1 MLEKVLCETFAANS
15 QAPRAIAPDVGAIRG
30 GRAPDA
36 RKWLAPRDVKAVA
49 SPGAG
54 APATPSGVNVRL
66 LIDSVV
72 RQTMVLVAELATSG
86 GLRAP
91 LSHVAGQA
99 FLELARELENQG
111 VGKKVSADMFGMAL
125 RTYQRRTQRLSQSR
139 TDRGRSLWEAT
150 LEFIEQSGVVRR
162 DEIFKRFRHDDEP
175 SLRGVLR
182 DLTDSGLVFS
192 SGSGS
197 SLSFRAATK
206 DEARSL
212 RRGGDGLATEAFVW
226 STIYRDGD
234 VTLEELT
241 QRTLLGGSDLAPVI
255 ESLIASGKVE
265 RDGERLRSSQLV
277 LGFDDP
283 AGWESSVL
291 DHFTAL
297 VQTVIRKLSVDQR
310 AKRSDEIGG
319 STYHFELWRGHPFE
333 SEVLGEL
340 SRFRERMSAL
350 RAKLDDYNRAQPS
363 HGSKL
368 RVVAY
373 YGQSTLEESDDEGT
387 NSDVD

>member
-1 MLEKVLCETFAANS
+1 M
-15 QAPRAIAPDVGAIRG
+15 
-30 GRAPDA
+30 
-36 RKWLAPRDVKAVA
+36 
-49 SPGAG
+49 
-54 APATPSGVNVRL
+54 NVRL
-66 LIDSVV
+66 LIDAVV

-111 VGKKVSADMFGMAL
+111 VGKKVTADMFGMAL

-162 DEIFKRFRHDDEP
+162 DDILKRFRHDDEP

-192 SGSGS
+192 SGAGS
-197 SLSFRAATK
+197 NLSFRAATK
-206 DEARSL
+206 DEVTTL
-212 RRGGDGLATEAFVW
+212 RRGGDSLGLEAFVW
-226 STIYRDGD
+226 SSIYREGD
-234 VTLEELT
+234 VSIELLAE
-241 QRTLLGGSDLAPVI
+241 RTALSPAELGPVV
-255 ESLIASGKVE
+255 ESLVASGKVE
-265 RDGERLRSSQLV
+265 RSGSGETERLRSSQLV

-310 AKRSDEIGG
+310 AKRHDEIGG

-340 SRFRERMSAL
+340 GRFRERMSAL
-350 RAKLDDYNRAQPS
+350 RQKLDDYNRAQPTS
-363 HGSKL
+363 ESKL

-373 YGQSTLEESDDEGT
+373 YGQSTVEEEDDDQGT
-387 NSDVD
+387 SSDVG

>member
-1 MLEKVLCETFAANS
+1 M
-15 QAPRAIAPDVGAIRG
+15 
-30 GRAPDA
+30 
-36 RKWLAPRDVKAVA
+36 
-49 SPGAG
+49 
-54 APATPSGVNVRL
+54 NVRL

-139 TDRGRSLWEAT
+139 TDRGRSLWEAV
-150 LEFIEQSGVVRR
+150 LEFVEQSGVVRR
-162 DEIFKRFRHDDEP
+162 DDILQRFRHDDEA
-175 SLRGVLR
+175 SVRGVLR

-192 SGSGS
+192 SGSGNN
-197 SLSFRAATK
+197 LSFRAATK
-206 DEARSL
+206 DEASAL
-212 RRGGDGLATEAFVW
+212 RRGGDSLASEAFVW
-226 STIYRDGD
+226 SLVYRDGD
-234 VTLEELT
+234 VTLDELAE
-241 QRTLLGGSDLAPVI
+241 RTALGVQELSPVV
-255 ESLIASGKVE
+255 ESLIASGKIE
-265 RDGERLRSSQLV
+265 RHGERLRSSELV

-297 VQTVIRKLSVDQR
+297 VQTVVRKLSVDQR
-310 AKRSDEIGG
+310 AKRHDELGG

-340 SRFRERMSAL
+340 GRFRERMSAL
-350 RAKLDDYNRAQPS
+350 RKKLDDYNRAQPAPAS
-363 HGSKL
+363 RL

-373 YGQSTLEESDDEGT
+373 YGQSTVEESDDEGT
-387 NSDVD
+387 SSDVG

>member
-1 MLEKVLCETFAANS
+1 
-15 QAPRAIAPDVGAIRG
+15 
-30 GRAPDA
+30 
-36 RKWLAPRDVKAVA
+36 
-49 SPGAG
+49 
-54 APATPSGVNVRL
+54 VNVRL
-66 LIDSVV
+66 LIDAVV

-125 RTYQRRTQRLSQSR
+125 RTYQRRTQRLSQSL

-162 DEIFKRFRHDDEP
+162 DEILKRFRHDDEA

-192 SGSGS
+192 SGSGQNVA
-197 SLSFRAATK
+197 FRAATK
-206 DEARSL
+206 DEVSRL
-212 RRGGDGLATEAFVW
+212 WRDGEGLALEAFVW
-226 STIYRDGD
+226 SAIYRESD
-234 VTLEELT
+234 VSLEDLA
-241 QRTLLGGSDLAPVI
+241 QRTSLSAAALSPVV
-255 ESLIASGKVE
+255 ENLVGSGKVE
-265 RDGERLRSSQLV
+265 RVGEGEAERLRSSTLV

-291 DHFTAL
+291 DHFNAL
-297 VQTVIRKLSVDQR
+297 VQTVIRKLAVNQR
-310 AKRSDEIGG
+310 ATRNDELGG

-350 RAKLDDYNRAQPS
+350 RTKLDEYNRAQSGQKP
-363 HGSKL
+363 KL

-373 YGQSTLEESDDEGT
+373 YGQSAVEEDDEDET
-387 NSDVD
+387 SSDVG

>member
-1 MLEKVLCETFAANS
+1 MGPSVARPTFGPSAVPRLRKHEAA
-15 QAPRAIAPDVGAIRG
+15 PFP
-30 GRAPDA
+30 PL
-36 RKWLAPRDVKAVA
+36 WRDVKAAA
-49 SPGAG
+49 SPDGCA
-54 APATPSGVNVRL
+54 AARTKAVNVRL
-66 LIDSVV
+66 LIDAVV

-139 TDRGRSLWEAT
+139 TDRGRSLWEAA

-162 DEIFKRFRHDDEP
+162 DEILRRFRHDDEA

-182 DLTDSGLVFS
+182 DLTESGLVFS
-192 SGSGS
+192 SGSGNN
-197 SLSFRAATK
+197 LAFRAATK
-206 DEARSL
+206 DEASAL
-212 RRGGDGLATEAFVW
+212 RRGGDDLGTEAFVW
-226 STIYRDGD
+226 SHIYRDGA
-234 VTLEELT
+234 VTLEQLAQQTSVPVGEL
-241 QRTLLGGSDLAPVI
+241 SPIV
-255 ESLIASGKVE
+255 ESLVASGKVE

-277 LGFDDP
+277 LGFDDA

-297 VQTVIRKLSVDQR
+297 VQTVVRKLSLDQR
-310 AKRSDEIGG
+310 AHRHDEVGG

-340 SRFRERMSAL
+340 GRFRERMSAL
-350 RAKLDDYNRAQPS
+350 RKKLDDYNKAQPTA
-363 HGSKL
+363 GSKL

-373 YGQSTLEESDDEGT
+373 YGQSAVEESDDEGT
-387 NSDVD
+387 SSDVG

>member
-1 MLEKVLCETFAANS
+1 
-15 QAPRAIAPDVGAIRG
+15 
-30 GRAPDA
+30 
-36 RKWLAPRDVKAVA
+36 
-49 SPGAG
+49 
-54 APATPSGVNVRL
+54 VNIRL
-66 LIDSVV
+66 LIDAVV

-125 RTYQRRTQRLSQSR
+125 RTYQRRTQRLAQSR

-150 LEFIEQSGVVRR
+150 LDFVTQSGVVRR
-162 DEIFKRFRHDDEP
+162 DDIFKRFRHDDEA

-182 DLTDSGLVFS
+182 DLTESGLVFS
-192 SGSGS
+192 SGAGS
-197 SLSFRAATK
+197 SLSYRTATK
-206 DEARSL
+206 DEVSSL
-212 RRGGDGLATEAFVW
+212 RRGADGVALEAFVW
-226 STIYRDGD
+226 STVYREGPLSLDELGD
-234 VTLEELT
+234 RTGLGASELPPIV
-241 QRTLLGGSDLAPVI
+241 Q
-255 ESLIASGKVE
+255 SLIASGKIEQAGDQV
-265 RDGERLRSSQLV
+265 RSLELV

-297 VQTVIRKLSVDQR
+297 VQTVVRKLSLDQR
-310 AKRSDEIGG
+310 AKHHDEIGG

-340 SRFRERMSAL
+340 QRFRQRMSAL
-350 RAKLDDYNRAQPS
+350 RSKLDDYNRAQPAPKP
-363 HGSKL
+363 KL

-373 YGQSTLEESDDEGT
+373 YGQSTVEEDDEQEGT
-387 NSDVD
+387 SSDVG

>member
-1 MLEKVLCETFAANS
+1 
-15 QAPRAIAPDVGAIRG
+15 
-30 GRAPDA
+30 
-36 RKWLAPRDVKAVA
+36 
-49 SPGAG
+49 
-54 APATPSGVNVRL
+54 
-66 LIDSVV
+66 
-72 RQTMVLVAELATSG
+72 MVLVAELATSG

-111 VGKKVSADMFGMAL
+111 VGKKVTADMFGMAL

-150 LEFIEQSGVVRR
+150 LEFIEQNGVVRR
-162 DEIFKRFRHDDEP
+162 DDILKRFRHDDEP

-192 SGSGS
+192 SGTGNN
-197 SLSFRAATK
+197 LSFRAATK
-206 DEARSL
+206 DEVSTL
-212 RRGGDGLATEAFVW
+212 RRGGDSLGLEAFVW
-226 STIYRDGD
+226 SSIYREPDIG
-234 VTLEELT
+234 LEALSE
-241 QRTLLGGSDLAPVI
+241 RTSLSAAELAPVV
-255 ESLIASGKVE
+255 ESLVASGKVE
-265 RDGERLRSSQLV
+265 QSGSGDGQRLRSSQLV

-283 AGWESSVL
+283 TGWESSVL

-297 VQTVIRKLSVDQR
+297 VQTVIRKLSLDQR
-310 AKRSDEIGG
+310 AKRHDEVGG

-340 SRFRERMSAL
+340 GRFRERMSAL
-350 RAKLDDYNRAQPS
+350 RQKLDDYNKAQPKK
-363 HGSKL
+363 GSKL

-373 YGQSTLEESDDEGT
+373 YGQSTVEEDDDEEGT
-387 NSDVD
+387 STDVG

>member
-1 MLEKVLCETFAANS
+1 
-15 QAPRAIAPDVGAIRG
+15 
-30 GRAPDA
+30 
-36 RKWLAPRDVKAVA
+36 
-49 SPGAG
+49 
-54 APATPSGVNVRL
+54 VNVRL
-66 LIDSVV
+66 LIDAVV

-125 RTYQRRTQRLSQSR
+125 RTYQRRTQRLAQSR

-150 LEFIEQSGVVRR
+150 LDFIEQSGVVRK
-162 DEIFKRFRHDDEP
+162 DDIFKRFRHDDEA

-182 DLTDSGLVFS
+182 DLSESGLVFS
-192 SGSGS
+192 SGAGSG
-197 SLSFRAATK
+197 LAYRAATK
-206 DEARSL
+206 DEVSTL
-212 RRGGDGLATEAFVW
+212 RRGSDQVGLEAFVW
-226 STIYRDGD
+226 STVYREGPLG
-234 VTLEELT
+234 LEELAA
-241 QRTLLGGSDLAPVI
+241 RTALGSSELSAIVQ
-255 ESLIASGKVE
+255 SLIASGKIE
-265 RDGERLRSSQLV
+265 QHDAELRSLELV

-297 VQTVIRKLSVDQR
+297 VQTVIRKLSIDPR
-310 AKRSDEIGG
+310 AKRHDEIGG

-340 SRFRERMSAL
+340 QRFRQRMSAL
-350 RAKLDDYNRAQPS
+350 RGKLDDYNRAERSQEP
-363 HGSKL
+363 KL

-373 YGQSTLEESDDEGT
+373 YGQSTVEEEDDEQT
-387 NSDVD
+387 SSDVG

>member
-1 MLEKVLCETFAANS
+1 
-15 QAPRAIAPDVGAIRG
+15 
-30 GRAPDA
+30 
-36 RKWLAPRDVKAVA
+36 
-49 SPGAG
+49 
-54 APATPSGVNVRL
+54 
-66 LIDSVV
+66 
-72 RQTMVLVAELATSG
+72 MVLVAELATSG

-139 TDRGRSLWEAT
+139 TDRGRSLWEAA
-150 LEFIEQSGVVRR
+150 LEFIEQNGVVRR
-162 DEIFKRFRHDDEP
+162 EEIFKRFRNDDEL

-182 DLTDSGLVFS
+182 DLTESGLVFS

-197 SLSFRAATK
+197 SLSFRVATK
-206 DEARSL
+206 DEVSTF
-212 RRGGDGLATEAFVW
+212 RRGSDTLGVEAFVW
-226 STIYRDGD
+226 STIYREGAL
-234 VTLEELT
+234 TLDELCA
-241 QRTLLGGSDLAPVI
+241 RTALGLAELSPIVQ
-255 ESLIASGKVE
+255 SLVASGKVE
-265 RDGERLRSSQLV
+265 QLGDRLKSSRLV

-283 AGWESSVL
+283 VGWESSVL

-297 VQTVIRKLSVDQR
+297 VQTVMRKLSVDQR
-310 AKRSDEIGG
+310 AKKNDEIGG

-340 SRFRERMSAL
+340 ARFRERMSAL
-350 RAKLDDYNRAQPS
+350 RTKLDQYNEAERANQPQ
-363 HGSKL
+363 L

-373 YGQSTLEESDDEGT
+373 YGQSTIEEVSDEEERGS
-387 NSDVD
+387 SDVR

>member
-1 MLEKVLCETFAANS
+1 M
-15 QAPRAIAPDVGAIRG
+15 
-30 GRAPDA
+30 
-36 RKWLAPRDVKAVA
+36 
-49 SPGAG
+49 
-54 APATPSGVNVRL
+54 NVRL

-150 LEFIEQSGVVRR
+150 LEFIEQSGVVQR
-162 DEIFKRFRHDDEP
+162 DEILKRFRHDDEP

-206 DEARSL
+206 DEVRSL
-212 RRGGDGLATEAFVW
+212 RRGGDSLGLEAFVW
-226 STIYRDGD
+226 STIYREGD
-234 VTLEELT
+234 VGVDELAE
-241 QRTLLGGSDLAPVI
+241 RTSLSPAELAPI
-255 ESLIASGKVE
+255 IDGLLASGKVE
-265 RDGERLRSSQLV
+265 RVGEAERLRSSTLV

-291 DHFTAL
+291 DHFNAL

-310 AKRSDEIGG
+310 AKRNDELGG

-350 RAKLDDYNRAQPS
+350 RAKLDDYNRAQP
-363 HGSKL
+363 GQKPNL

-373 YGQSTLEESDDEGT
+373 YGQSAVEEDDENGT
-387 NSDVD
+387 SSDVG

>member
-1 MLEKVLCETFAANS
+1 M
-15 QAPRAIAPDVGAIRG
+15 
-30 GRAPDA
+30 
-36 RKWLAPRDVKAVA
+36 
-49 SPGAG
+49 
-54 APATPSGVNVRL
+54 NVRL
-66 LIDSVV
+66 LIDAVV

-125 RTYQRRTQRLSQSR
+125 RTYQRRTQRLSQSQ

-150 LEFIEQSGVVRR
+150 LEFIEQNGVVRR
-162 DEIFKRFRHDDEP
+162 DEILRRFRHDDEA

-192 SGSGS
+192 SGAGNNVA
-197 SLSFRAATK
+197 FRAATK
-206 DEARSL
+206 DEVSTL
-212 RRGGDGLATEAFVW
+212 RRGGDSLGLEAFVW
-226 STIYRDGD
+226 STIYRESDLS
-234 VTLEELT
+234 LEELA
-241 QRTLLGGSDLAPVI
+241 QRTSLGSSELSAIV

-265 RDGERLRSSQLV
+265 RHGSGDQQRLRSAQLV

-310 AKRSDEIGG
+310 ATRGDEIGG

-340 SRFRERMSAL
+340 ARFRERMSAL
-350 RAKLDDYNRAQPS
+350 RSKLDDYNRSQR
-363 HGSKL
+363 GEQRKL
-368 RVVAY
+368 QVVAY
-373 YGQSTLEESDDEGT
+373 YGQSTVEEDDDEGT
-387 NSDVD
+387 SSDVG

>member
-1 MLEKVLCETFAANS
+1 
-15 QAPRAIAPDVGAIRG
+15 
-30 GRAPDA
+30 
-36 RKWLAPRDVKAVA
+36 
-49 SPGAG
+49 
-54 APATPSGVNVRL
+54 
-66 LIDSVV
+66 
-72 RQTMVLVAELATSG
+72 MVLVAELATSG

-139 TDRGRSLWEAT
+139 TDRGRSLWEAA

-162 DEIFKRFRHDDEP
+162 DEILRRFRHDDEA

-182 DLTDSGLVFS
+182 DLTESGLVFS
-192 SGSGS
+192 SGSGNN
-197 SLSFRAATK
+197 LAFRAATK
-206 DEARSL
+206 DEASAL
-212 RRGGDGLATEAFVW
+212 RRGGDNLGTEAFVW
-226 STIYRDGD
+226 SQIYRDGA
-234 VTLEELT
+234 VTLEELAQQT
-241 QRTLLGGSDLAPVI
+241 SVPVGELSPI
-255 ESLIASGKVE
+255 VESLVASGKVE
-265 RDGERLRSSQLV
+265 REGERLRSSQLV
-277 LGFDDP
+277 LGFDDA

-297 VQTVIRKLSVDQR
+297 VQTVIRKLSLDQR
-310 AKRSDEIGG
+310 AHRHDEVGG

-340 SRFRERMSAL
+340 GRFRERMSAL
-350 RAKLDDYNRAQPS
+350 RKKLDDYNEAQPTA
-363 HGSKL
+363 GAKL

-373 YGQSTLEESDDEGT
+373 YGQSTVEESDDEGT
-387 NSDVD
+387 SSDVG

>member
-1 MLEKVLCETFAANS
+1 
-15 QAPRAIAPDVGAIRG
+15 
-30 GRAPDA
+30 
-36 RKWLAPRDVKAVA
+36 
-49 SPGAG
+49 
-54 APATPSGVNVRL
+54 VNIRL
-66 LIDSVV
+66 LIDAVV

-111 VGKKVSADMFGMAL
+111 VGKKVTADMFGMAL
-125 RTYQRRTQRLSQSR
+125 RTYQRRTQRLAQSR

-150 LEFIEQSGVVRR
+150 LDFVEQSGVVRR
-162 DEIFKRFRHDDEP
+162 DEILQRFRHDDEA

-182 DLTDSGLVFS
+182 DLSESGLVFS
-192 SGSGS
+192 SGAGS
-197 SLSFRAATK
+197 NLAYRAATK
-206 DEARSL
+206 DEVRSL
-212 RRGGDGLATEAFVW
+212 RRGGDAVALEAFVW
-226 STIYRDGD
+226 STVYREGPLGLD
-234 VTLEELT
+234 ELAT
-241 QRTLLGGSDLAPVI
+241 RTAIGAAELQPILQG
-255 ESLIASGKVE
+255 LIASGKLE
-265 RDGERLRSSQLV
+265 QAGEQLRSLELV

-297 VQTVIRKLSVDQR
+297 VQTVVRKLSVDQR
-310 AKRSDEIGG
+310 AKRQDELGG

-340 SRFRERMSAL
+340 ARFRQRMSAL
-350 RAKLDDYNRAQPS
+350 RSKLDDYNRAQPEQ
-363 HGSKL
+363 KPRL

-373 YGQSTLEESDDEGT
+373 YGQSTVEDEDEDEGT
-387 NSDVD
+387 SSDVG

>member
-1 MLEKVLCETFAANS
+1 
-15 QAPRAIAPDVGAIRG
+15 
-30 GRAPDA
+30 
-36 RKWLAPRDVKAVA
+36 
-49 SPGAG
+49 
-54 APATPSGVNVRL
+54 VNVRL
-66 LIDSVV
+66 LIDAVV

-99 FLELARELENQG
+99 FLELARELESQG
-111 VGKKVSADMFGMAL
+111 VGKKVTADMFGMAL

-162 DEIFKRFRHDDEP
+162 DDILQRFRHDDEP
-175 SLRGVLR
+175 SVRGVLR

-192 SGSGS
+192 SGAGS
-197 SLSFRAATK
+197 NLSFRAATR
-206 DEARSL
+206 DEAKSL
-212 RRGGDGLATEAFVW
+212 RRGGDSLGLEAFVW
-226 STIYRDGD
+226 SSIYREGD
-234 VTLEELT
+234 VSLDVLSERTSLSVAELT
-241 QRTLLGGSDLAPVI
+241 PLVD
-255 ESLIASGKVE
+255 SLVASGKVE
-265 RDGERLRSSQLV
+265 RSSSEDGERLRSSQLV

-297 VQTVIRKLSVDQR
+297 VQTVMRKLAVDQR
-310 AKRSDEIGG
+310 AKRHDEIGG

-340 SRFRERMSAL
+340 GRFRERMSAL
-350 RAKLDDYNRAQPS
+350 RTKLDEYNKAQATTP
-363 HGSKL
+363 SKL
-368 RVVAY
+368 QVVAY
-373 YGQSTLEESDDEGT
+373 YGQSTLEEGDDDEGT
-387 NSDVD
+387 TSDVG

>member
-1 MLEKVLCETFAANS
+1 M
-15 QAPRAIAPDVGAIRG
+15 
-30 GRAPDA
+30 
-36 RKWLAPRDVKAVA
+36 
-49 SPGAG
+49 
-54 APATPSGVNVRL
+54 NVRL

-125 RTYQRRTQRLSQSR
+125 RTYQRRTQRLSQSQ

-150 LEFIEQSGVVRR
+150 LEFIEQSGVVQR
-162 DEIFKRFRHDDEP
+162 DEVLRRFRHDDEA
-175 SLRGVLR
+175 SVRGVLR
-182 DLTDSGLVFS
+182 DLTESGLVFS
-192 SGSGS
+192 SGAGS
-197 SLSFRAATK
+197 SVAFRAATK
-206 DEARSL
+206 DEVSSL
-212 RRGGDGLATEAFVW
+212 RRGGDRLSLEAFVW
-226 STIYRDGD
+226 STVYREGELSPEQLAQR
-234 VTLEELT
+234 TSLGPLELT
-241 QRTLLGGSDLAPVI
+241 PVV
-255 ESLIASGKVE
+255 ESLVAQGKVE
-265 RDGERLRSSQLV
+265 RSGSGESERLKSARLV

-283 AGWESSVL
+283 TGWESSVL

-297 VQTVIRKLSVDQR
+297 VQTVIRKFSVDQR
-310 AKRSDEIGG
+310 ASRGDEVGG

-340 SRFRERMSAL
+340 GRFRERMSAL
-350 RAKLDDYNRAQPS
+350 RKKLDDYNRAQPTENL
-363 HGSKL
+363 KL

-373 YGQSTLEESDDEGT
+373 YGQSTVEEEDDAGT
-387 NSDVD
+387 SSHVG

>member
-1 MLEKVLCETFAANS
+1 
-15 QAPRAIAPDVGAIRG
+15 
-30 GRAPDA
+30 
-36 RKWLAPRDVKAVA
+36 
-49 SPGAG
+49 
-54 APATPSGVNVRL
+54 
-66 LIDSVV
+66 
-72 RQTMVLVAELATSG
+72 MVLVAELATSG

-150 LEFIEQSGVVRR
+150 LDFIEQNGVVRR
-162 DEIFKRFRHDDEP
+162 DEIMRRFRHDDEA

-182 DLTDSGLVFS
+182 DLTESGLVFS
-192 SGSGS
+192 SGAGNSVA
-197 SLSFRAATK
+197 FRAATK
-206 DEARSL
+206 DEVSKL
-212 RRGGDGLATEAFVW
+212 RRGGDGLGFEAFVW
-226 STIYRDGD
+226 STIYREADL
-234 VTLEELT
+234 TLDSLA
-241 QRTLLGGSDLAPVI
+241 QRTSLSLNDLTPIV
-255 ESLIASGKVE
+255 ENLIASGKVE
-265 RDGERLRSSQLV
+265 RSGTGEQATFRSAQLV

-291 DHFTAL
+291 DHFSAL

-310 AKRSDEIGG
+310 AQRGDEVGG

-340 SRFRERMSAL
+340 RRFRERMSAL
-350 RAKLDDYNRAQPS
+350 RQKLDEHNREQPGRKAS
-363 HGSKL
+363 L

-373 YGQSTLEESDDEGT
+373 YGQSAVEEDDDDDET
-387 NSDVD
+387 ND

>member
-1 MLEKVLCETFAANS
+1 
-15 QAPRAIAPDVGAIRG
+15 
-30 GRAPDA
+30 
-36 RKWLAPRDVKAVA
+36 
-49 SPGAG
+49 
-54 APATPSGVNVRL
+54 VNVRL
-66 LIDSVV
+66 LIDAVV

-125 RTYQRRTQRLSQSR
+125 RTYQRRTQRLSQSQ
-139 TDRGRSLWEAT
+139 TDRGRSLWEAA

-162 DEIFKRFRHDDEP
+162 DEILRRFRHDDEA

-192 SGSGS
+192 SGAGNNVA
-197 SLSFRAATK
+197 FRAATK
-206 DEARSL
+206 DEVSTL
-212 RRGGDGLATEAFVW
+212 RRGGDSLGLEAFVW
-226 STIYRDGD
+226 STIYREGD
-234 VTLEELT
+234 LSLEELA
-241 QRTLLGGSDLAPVI
+241 QRTSLGPSELSAIV
-255 ESLIASGKVE
+255 ENLIASGKVE
-265 RDGERLRSSQLV
+265 RHGSGDQQRLRSAQLV

-297 VQTVIRKLSVDQR
+297 VQTVVRKLSLDQR
-310 AKRSDEIGG
+310 ATRGDEIGG

-350 RAKLDDYNRAQPS
+350 RSKLDDYNRSQR
-363 HGSKL
+363 GEQRKL
-368 RVVAY
+368 QVVAY
-373 YGQSTLEESDDEGT
+373 YGQSTVEEDDDEGT
-387 NSDVD
+387 SSDVG

>member
-1 MLEKVLCETFAANS
+1 
-15 QAPRAIAPDVGAIRG
+15 
-30 GRAPDA
+30 
-36 RKWLAPRDVKAVA
+36 
-49 SPGAG
+49 
-54 APATPSGVNVRL
+54 VNVRL
-66 LIDSVV
+66 LIDAVV

-111 VGKKVSADMFGMAL
+111 IGKKVSADMFGMAL

-150 LEFIEQSGVVRR
+150 LEFIEQSGVVQR
-162 DEIFKRFRHDDEP
+162 DEIMRRFRHDDEP

-182 DLTDSGLVFS
+182 DLTESGLVFS
-192 SGSGS
+192 SGAGGHQA
-197 SLSFRAATK
+197 FRVATK
-206 DEARSL
+206 DEAQAL
-212 RRGGDGLATEAFVW
+212 KRGGDSAGLEAFVW
-226 STIYRDGD
+226 SSIYREGD
-234 VTLEELT
+234 VTLDELS
-241 QRTLLGGSDLAPVI
+241 QRTSLGPAELSTIVDGLVAAEKI
-255 ESLIASGKVE
+255 ERRGDALHATN
-265 RDGERLRSSQLV
+265 LV

-297 VQTVIRKLSVDQR
+297 VQTIMRKLATDQR
-310 AKRSDEIGG
+310 ANRHDEVGG
-319 STYHFELWRGHPFE
+319 STYHFVLWRGHPFE

-350 RAKLDDYNRAQPS
+350 RAKLDEYNGAQSGRQP
-363 HGSKL
+363 KL

-373 YGQSTLEESDDEGT
+373 YGQSAVEEADEEQGG
-387 NSDVD
+387 SDVA

>member
-1 MLEKVLCETFAANS
+1 
-15 QAPRAIAPDVGAIRG
+15 
-30 GRAPDA
+30 
-36 RKWLAPRDVKAVA
+36 
-49 SPGAG
+49 
-54 APATPSGVNVRL
+54 VNVRL
-66 LIDSVV
+66 LIDAVV

-125 RTYQRRTQRLSQSR
+125 RTYQRRTQRLSQSQ

-162 DEIFKRFRHDDEP
+162 EEILRRFRHDDEA

-182 DLTDSGLVFS
+182 DLTESGLVFS
-192 SGSGS
+192 SGAGS
-197 SLSFRAATK
+197 SVAFRAATR
-206 DEARSL
+206 DEVSSL
-212 RRGGDGLATEAFVW
+212 RRGGDSLGLEAFVW

-234 VTLEELT
+234 LSLEELA
-241 QRTLLGGSDLAPVI
+241 QRTSIASAELAPVVAN
-255 ESLIASGKVE
+255 LVASGKVE
-265 RDGERLRSSQLV
+265 RHDRGAGERLRSSRLV

-297 VQTVIRKLSVDQR
+297 VQTVVRKLSLDQR
-310 AKRSDEIGG
+310 ATRGDEIGG

-340 SRFRERMSAL
+340 GRFRERMSAL
-350 RAKLDDYNRAQPS
+350 RKKLDDYNRAQPDEKP
-363 HGSKL
+363 KL

-373 YGQSTLEESDDEGT
+373 YGQSTVEEDDGDDAGT
-387 NSDVD
+387 SSDVG

>member
-1 MLEKVLCETFAANS
+1 M
-15 QAPRAIAPDVGAIRG
+15 
-30 GRAPDA
+30 
-36 RKWLAPRDVKAVA
+36 
-49 SPGAG
+49 
-54 APATPSGVNVRL
+54 NVRL
-66 LIDSVV
+66 LIDAVV

-111 VGKKVSADMFGMAL
+111 VGKKVTADMFGMAL

-162 DEIFKRFRHDDEP
+162 DDILKRFRHDDEP

-192 SGSGS
+192 SGAASN
-197 SLSFRAATK
+197 LSFRAATK
-206 DEARSL
+206 DEVKTL
-212 RRGGDGLATEAFVW
+212 RRGGDSLGLEAFVW
-226 STIYRDGD
+226 SSIYREANIS
-234 VTLEELT
+234 LEELSE
-241 QRTLLGGSDLAPVI
+241 RTALSSAELGPVV

-265 RDGERLRSSQLV
+265 RSGSGEGERLRSAQLV

-297 VQTVIRKLSVDQR
+297 VQTVIRKLSLDQR
-310 AKRSDEIGG
+310 AKRHDEIGG

-340 SRFRERMSAL
+340 GRFRERMSAL
-350 RAKLDDYNRAQPS
+350 RQKLDDYNRAQPPTE
-363 HGSKL
+363 SKL

-373 YGQSTLEESDDEGT
+373 YGQSTVEDDDDDDEGT
-387 NSDVD
+387 STDVG